1 MSIDLYSILLNINQT
16 LGKGVRPLTTK
27 VKQYAAQLAEAEA
40 TKIGTAPLTLID
52 SELSVKDAY
61 YIQLENINKKL
72 EQGQKIVGKKIGLT
86 SKAMQNLLGVG
97 EPDYGHLLDSMVVE
111 NGGKISIEQVLQPKV
126 EAEIA
131 FILKKELRG
140 PNVTT
145 LDVLQATE
153 YVVPALEI
161 VDSRVKD
168 WKIKLADTVADNA
181 SSGYYVLGGKPT
193 RIEDID
199 LELIGM
205 VLTKNGELVNTGVG
219 AAALGNPASC
229 VAWLANKLSE
239 FDIPLRAGEVI
250 LSGALSAAEAAQAG
264 DSFTARFA
272 HLGQVSV
279 RF

>member
-1 MSIDLYSILLNINQT
+1 MN
-16 LGKGVRPLTTK
+16 TK
-27 VKQYAAQLAEAEA
+27 IQQYAILLAEAEA
-40 TKIGTAPLTLID
+40 TKVGTAPLTSID
-52 SELSVKDAY
+52 SELTVKEAY
-61 YIQLENINKKL
+61 SIQLENINKKL

-111 NGGKISIEQVLQPKV
+111 NGGRISIEDVLQPKV

-145 LDVLQATE
+145 LDVLQATD

-193 RIEDID
+193 KIEEID

-205 VLTKNGELVNTGVG
+205 VLTKNGEVVNTGVG

-250 LSGALSAAEAAQAG
+250 LSGALSAAEVATG
-264 DSFTARFA
+264 GESFTARFA
-272 HLGQVSV
+272 HIGQVSV

>member
-1 MSIDLYSILLNINQT
+1 MSNKIEQFSM
-16 LGKGVRPLTTK
+16 K
-27 VKQYAAQLAEAEA
+27 LAEAES
-40 TKIGTAPLTLID
+40 TRIGIEAPTSVDAELT
-52 SELSVKDAY
+52 VKDAY
-61 YIQLENINKKL
+61 YIQLENIKKRVA
-72 EQGQKIVGKKIGLT
+72 EGQKIVGKKIGLT
-86 SKAMQNLLGVG
+86 SLAMQNLLGVD

-111 NGGKISIEQVLQPKV
+111 NGGKISIEKVLQPKV
-126 EAEIA
+126 EGEIA
-131 FILKKELRG
+131 FILKKDLRG

-153 YVVPALEI
+153 YIVPALEI

-181 SSGYYVLGGKPT
+181 SSGFYVLGGKPT
-193 RIEDID
+193 KIEDID

-205 VLTKNGELVNTGVG
+205 TLSKNGDLVNTGVG
-219 AAALGNPASC
+219 AAALGNPANC

-250 LSGALSAAEAAQAG
+250 LSGALSAAIEAHEG

-272 HLGQVSV
+272 HIGQVSV

>member
-1 MSIDLYSILLNINQT
+1 MQNNLTT
-16 LGKGVRPLTTK
+16 LKTIGKGVISLSTK
-27 VKQYAAQLAEAEA
+27 VQEFAAQLAEAESNR
-40 TKIGTAPLTLID
+40 IGIAPLTIQD
-52 SELSVKDAY
+52 EELSAKDAY
-61 YIQLENINKKL
+61 YIQLENIHKKL

-86 SKAMQNLLGVG
+86 SLAMQTMLGVN

-111 NGGKISIEQVLQPKV
+111 NGGAITMKKVMQPKV

-153 YVVPALEI
+153 FVVPALEI
-161 VDSRVKD
+161 VDSRIKD
-168 WKIKLADTVADNA
+168 WQIKLPDTIADNA
-181 SSGYYVLGGKPT
+181 SSGLYVLGGKPT
-193 RIEDID
+193 KIEEVD

-205 VLTKNGELVNTGVG
+205 VLTKNGELMNTGVG
-219 AAALGNPASC
+219 AAALGNPATC
-229 VAWLANKLSE
+229 VAWLANRLAD
-239 FDIPLRAGEVI
+239 FDIPLREGEVI
-250 LSGALSAAEAAQAG
+250 LSGALSAAIEAHEG

-279 RF
+279 HFKA

>member
-1 MSIDLYSILLNINQT
+1 MTNKL
-16 LGKGVRPLTTK
+16 
-27 VKQYAAQLAEAEA
+27 KQFAEQLAEAE
-40 TKIGTAPLTLID
+40 TTRIGMDPLT
-52 SELSVKDAY
+52 SVDLDLTEKNAY
-61 YIQLENINKKL
+61 YIQLENINKKIN
-72 EQGQKIVGKKIGLT
+72 QGQKIVGKKIGLT
-86 SKAMQNLLGVG
+86 SLAMQNLLGVD
-97 EPDYGHLLDSMVVE
+97 EPDYGHLLDSMVME
-111 NGGKISIEQVLQPKV
+111 NGGRISMEQVLQPKV

-161 VDSRVKD
+161 VDSRIKD

-181 SSGYYVLGGKPT
+181 SSGFYVLGGKPT
-193 RIEDID
+193 RPQDID

-205 VLTKNGELVNTGVG
+205 IFTKNGELVNTGVG
-219 AAALGNPASC
+219 AAALGNPATC

-250 LSGALSAAEAAQAG
+250 LSGALSAAEPARAG

-272 HLGQVSV
+272 HIGQVNV
-279 RF
+279 HF

>member
-1 MSIDLYSILLNINQT
+1 MTNKIEQFAL
-16 LGKGVRPLTTK
+16 
-27 VKQYAAQLAEAEA
+27 QLAEAES
-40 TKIGTAPLTLID
+40 TRIGIEAPTSVD
-52 SELSVKDAY
+52 SELTVKDAY
-61 YIQLENINKKL
+61 YIQLENIKKRVA
-72 EQGQKIVGKKIGLT
+72 EGQKIVGKKIGLT
-86 SKAMQNLLGVG
+86 SLAMQNLLGVD

-111 NGGKISIEQVLQPKV
+111 NGGKILIDKVLQPKV
-126 EAEIA
+126 EGEIA
-131 FILKKELRG
+131 FILKKDLRG
-140 PNVTT
+140 PNVTA

-153 YVVPALEI
+153 YIVPALEI

-181 SSGYYVLGGKPT
+181 SSGFYVLGGKPT
-193 RIEDID
+193 KVEDID

-205 VLTKNGELVNTGVG
+205 TLSKNGELVNTGVG
-219 AAALGNPASC
+219 AAALGNPANC

-250 LSGALSAAEAAQAG
+250 LSGALSAAIEAHEG

-272 HLGQVSV
+272 HIGQVSV